1 MSPAVKLDPTAPV
14 SVSSAMLIEETIPA
28 MCSDNALK
36 RSQATHLF
44 EGACGSLNTQ
54 DLRELS
60 AAIETRLACL
70 DTSDPAIPWHVHSGT
85 LLSAVYTVPYSR
97 ELRDVA
103 QKTSLVAITHA
114 EPRVRTVASN
124 LLAVISK
131 ENAECTESTSEDL
144 STAWKH
150 CVRSLL
156 KIVEARFQIG
166 EDARLAEAGRVAAR
180 EAGKRA
186 QGTKLNDVKI
196 VHETEGWK
204 GLETALLALKGV
216 IEGCGKRIFE
226 DGKAIE
232 DVPCLEEILNIV
244 TKGKHH
250 ENRFVREGGLRLL
263 TAIIEVSPKEL
274 LCAVMERTV
283 KTIADGLQDNWS
295 QVRYASSLA
304 TRTVLRELPA
314 DVRRTHYHLLLPR
327 MCLNRH
333 YVAEGVRVMSQSTW
347 TNIISTDGRAYL
359 VESLDEVITFYESQ
373 CAADNHAVREAACQC
388 FGEVASKLPKEAVDK
403 HVVRIIAALVD
414 CFKDESWPVRDHAC
428 RAISQVL
435 KEFPAASEK
444 SEQCPEVYK
453 LFIAHLADNIPS
465 VRDNCAEAVV
475 NASKS
480 FPRDHEIFGLTRLA
494 TAAKEL
500 IACVTKQGSKEFSN
514 AHAHVPHRH
523 TGYGAA
529 AKLARDNDVE
539 LHTGQVMY
547 SCGSLAPK
555 LRRGGGCMDHG
566 FSRPK
571 EPWEEADGGLRLWRR
586 IAQVEETD
594 DIEKMGGAELARSVI
609 DQVVVAA
616 EFASKTAFAHQSQ
629 LAESV
634 WGQIAAAMRY
644 IPKEPA
650 VDEESL
656 RKLVAAVEKDRKLGD
671 ARVQNAAAGGMRAM
685 RAWMGFKQ
693 YSDVLKKA
701 NAAEKD
707 MKQ

>member
-1 MSPAVKLDPTAPV
+1 MSPAVKIDSVPPP
-14 SVSSAMLIEETIPA
+14 SVSSTMLIEETIPA
-28 MCSDNALK
+28 MCLDNALK
-36 RSQATHLF
+36 RSQATRLF
-44 EGACGSLNTQ
+44 ETSLGTLNSEG
-54 DLRELS
+54 LREVS
-60 AAIETRLACL
+60 AAIEVRLGEL
-70 DTSDPAIPWHVHSGT
+70 DTSNPDIPWHVHSGT
-85 LLSAVYTVPYSR
+85 LLAAVYSVPYSK

-103 QKTSLVAITHA
+103 QTTSLVAITHA

-124 LLAVISK
+124 LLSVISTA
-131 ENAECTESTSEDL
+131 NASCTESSSHDDL
-144 STAWKH
+144 HTAWEH
-150 CVRSLL
+150 CAKSLL

-204 GLETALLALKGV
+204 GLETAVLALKGI
-216 IEGCGKRIFE
+216 IEGCGMRIFE
-226 DGKAIE
+226 DAKEID
-232 DVPCLEEILNIV
+232 DVRCLEDIVGIV
-244 TKGKHH
+244 TKGRHH

-263 TAIIEVSPKEL
+263 TAIIEVSPKQL
-274 LCAVMERTV
+274 LCAVMERAV
-283 KTIADGLQDNWS
+283 QTIADGLQDNWS

-304 TRTVLRELPA
+304 TRSVLRELPV

-359 VESLDEVITFYESQ
+359 VESLDEVISFNESQ

-388 FGEVASKLPKEAVDK
+388 FGEVASKLPKEAVEK

-435 KEFPAASEK
+435 KEFPVASEQ
-444 SEQCPEVYK
+444 SDQLPELYK

-465 VRDNCAEAVV
+465 VRENCAEALV

-480 FPRDHEIFGLTRLA
+480 FPPHHEIFGLVRLKD
-494 TAAKEL
+494 AAKEL
-500 IACVTKQGSKEFSN
+500 IAYVTKQGSKEFV
-514 AHAHVPHRH
+514 HAHVRHRH

-586 IAQVEETD
+586 IAEVEKTED
-594 DIEKMGGAELARSVI
+594 NIGGGALAREVI
-609 DQVVVAA
+609 EEVVVAA
-616 EFASKTAFAHQSQ
+616 EFASNTAFAHQSQ

-634 WGQIAAAMRY
+634 WGQIAVAMRH

-650 VDEESL
+650 VEEEL
-656 RKLVAAVEKDRKLGD
+656 LGKLVAAVEKDRKVGD
-671 ARVQNAAAGGMRAM
+671 ARVQNAAAGAM
-685 RAWMGFKQ
+685 RATRGWMGFQ
-693 YSDVLKKA
+693 TYSKVLKSA
-701 NAAEKD
+701 NA
-707 MKQ
+707 